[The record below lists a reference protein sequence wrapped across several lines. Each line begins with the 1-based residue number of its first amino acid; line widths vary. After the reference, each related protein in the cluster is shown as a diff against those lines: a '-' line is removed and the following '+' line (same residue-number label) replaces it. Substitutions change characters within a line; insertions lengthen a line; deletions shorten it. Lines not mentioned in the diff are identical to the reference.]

1 MKERKSLK
9 VPKFSV
15 LVVILKGG
23 KTYKIP
29 IGPEIELDLDPSKGF
44 QYSKKNPHSFG
55 IPIP

>member
-29 IGPEIELDLDPSKGF
+29 IGPEIELDLDPLKDF
-44 QYSKKNPHSFG
+44 NTLRRILTPQLP
-55 IPIP
+55 